1 MTLRVEGLSRRYGRL
16 VALDQVSLEVRPGE
30 VVGLLGPNGAGKS
43 TLMRTA
49 AGLQPPDAGQVRVDG
64 VDLWSEPVLARNR
77 LGFAPEEPS
86 FYEELSAAQYLA
98 FLAGVRGLDPG
109 VAEARTGSLVSS
121 LGLAGR
127 VDEPVRGFSHGM
139 RKKLSFIAAILHR
152 PRVLLCDEALE
163 GFDAPAALHAR
174 ETLRA
179 LAADGSAVLFSSHV
193 TGTIERVCDRVVVL
207 HRGRVVR
214 TLDRADWGAPSP
226 GLSTLERAFLD
237 LIGAQPAA
245 ATA

>member
-1 MTLRVEGLSRRYGRL
+1 VTLRVEGLSRRYGAL

-109 VAEARTGSLVSS
+109 VAAARADSLVRG

-139 RKKLSFIAAILHR
+139 RKKLSFLAAILHR

-163 GFDAPAALHAR
+163 GLDAPAALHAR

-179 LAADGSAVLFSSHV
+179 LAAEGSAVLFSSHV
-193 TGTIERVCDRVVVL
+193 TGTIERVCDRVIVL
-207 HRGRVVR
+207 HRGRVMR

-237 LIGAQPAA
+237 LIGAHTAA